1 MQVQEPHQA
10 TINRTEQTLLIAEV
24 RAAAVLQKVTEL
36 PLRRD
41 QVIVLRREEVVAEVV
56 TVAAEAVTAE
66 VADHHIQEVQ
76 AEEVAEAQDPEVH
89 LQEEGDKE

>member
-24 RAAAVLQKVTEL
+24 RAAVVLREVTEL

-76 AEEVAEAQDPEVH
+76 AEEVAEAQDLEVH